1 MDLEAV
7 KKFLE
12 ENQDNAEVSDYLKE
26 LKTPTLE
33 GVKGFIDTTEEGKTF
48 IQAEK
53 DRYFT
58 KGLETWKKNNLD
70 SLVAAKVSELYPEE
84 TEEAKRIKVLE
95 QKLKES
101 EEKEK
106 KNLLLTK
113 ALTVANEK
121 KLPTEFIDRF
131 LGNDEEETL
140 QNLSVLEE
148 KWNNSLNQV
157 VEERFKSQGYDP
169 GEGTKG
175 TGGTVV
181 KSLADEIASVQIRQP

>member
-1 MDLEAV
+1 MNLEDV

-12 ENQDNAEVSDYLKE
+12 ENQGDAEVSEYLKG

-33 GVKGFIDTTEEGKTF
+33 GVKDFVDKTEEGKTF

-58 KGLETWKKNNLD
+58 KGLDTWKKNNLD

-131 LGNDEEETL
+131 LGENEEETL

-157 VEERFKSQGYDP
+157 VEERFKSNGYDP

-175 TGGTVV
+175 TGGNVV
-181 KSLADEIASVQIRQP
+181 KSLTDEITSVQIRQS

>member
-1 MDLEAV
+1 MNLEEV

-12 ENQDNAEVSDYLKE
+12 ENQGNAEVSDYLKE

-33 GVKGFIDTTEEGKTF
+33 GVKGFLDTTEEGKTF

-58 KGLETWKKNNLD
+58 KGLDTWKKNNLD

-121 KLPTEFIDRF
+121 KLPTEFIERF
-131 LGNDEEETL
+131 LGNDEDETL
-140 QNLSVLEE
+140 QNLSQLEDV
-148 KWNNSLNQV
+148 WNNKINQEV
-157 VEERFKSQGYDP
+157 DGRFKSNGYDP

-175 TGGTVV
+175 TGGTGFVSLDDAI
-181 KSLADEIASVQIRQP
+181 KSAQIRQP